1 MTARPLA
8 TTSLQCSRG
17 HGSVHRTGSR
27 GQPRDKRG
35 DRPGGEGS
43 TPFAFS
49 CPCRKPTGY
58 RDATRRTGETE
69 RYGRRTFYFS
79 ALVVSS
85 MIVSS
90 PSSSSHC
97 SPTGSKGHGPS
108 IRQEAV
114 LSEYRRGHDCPASSD
129 LVRLSSSMT
138 AARVPLL
145 AEGGI
150 DGVADLDAATLVGR
164 LVKACPAYDQP
175 PLRGED
181 QASDP
186 DRRQRVSVN
195 LGCTTLPG
203 RAPCGH
209 HVVGQPKLRG
219 PLGTARTAD
228 RHRGRERQ
236 PVTGASPTRN

>member
-1 MTARPLA
+1 MPVGARMTARPLA

-27 GQPRDKRG
+27 GQPRDKGEIDQAERAQLPR
-35 DRPGGEGS
+35 RP
-43 TPFAFS
+43 
-49 CPCRKPTGY
+49 CCR
-58 RDATRRTGETE
+58 A
-69 RYGRRTFYFS
+69 
-79 ALVVSS
+79 V
-85 MIVSS
+85 
-90 PSSSSHC
+90 PS
-97 SPTGSKGHGPS
+97 
-108 IRQEAV
+108 RA
-114 LSEYRRGHDCPASSD
+114 RFPASSD

-145 AEGGI
+145 GEGGI

-219 PLGTARTAD
+219 PLGTARTS
-228 RHRGRERQ
+228 G
-236 PVTGASPTRN
+236 PT